1 MLVLSYWDPTP
12 GIVHCM
18 KNKCRR
24 VRDRTKGRQ
33 QSYFKGVFAEA
44 QDEPDDTDAESEQSR
59 DRLLKAITESKDS

>member
-1 MLVLSYWDPTP
+1 MPVLSYWDPTP
-12 GIVHCM
+12 GIVHWM

-44 QDEPDDTDAESEQSR
+44 QDEPDDTDAESE
-59 DRLLKAITESKDS
+59 